1 MTHPIAFAVF
11 ARNHT
16 TIHGPDEET
25 QHAEWE
31 KTLLDSL
38 SVTPSDY
45 AVHIQNCRNLTAA
58 TFAAH
63 PDDANFHQYMHVVFR
78 LRDQFGA
85 DITVRKRNLEGT
97 CPGWVDAQMR
107 LESHR
112 KLH

>member
-1 MTHPIAFAVF
+1 MGKDF
-11 ARNHT
+11 ARFT
-16 TIHGPDEET
+16 FR
-25 QHAEWE
+25 
-31 KTLLDSL
+31 
-38 SVTPSDY
+38 Y
-45 AVHIQNCRNLTAA
+45 AFRLCGSHPELQEPTAA